1 MASAAT
7 ALARDNREVLI
18 LRGRVTAHTI
28 QCVLV
33 VDLLVSSHRR
43 GLAGSTPC
51 ALFPKADSG
60 AVEPIGDSGN
70 DGLCQEAAK
79 RVEYAQI
86 LKIGVPRHYT
96 SRVDIL

>member
-33 VDLLVSSHRR
+33 VDLLASSHRR
-43 GLAGSTPC
+43 GLAGSTLY

-60 AVEPIGDSGN
+60 AVELIGDSGN
-70 DGLCQEAAK
+70 DGLCQAAAE
-79 RVEYAQI
+79 RFEYAKV
-86 LKIGVPRHYT
+86 L
-96 SRVDIL
+96 